1 MLYVGSILRKVWS
14 RKSCCVFFT
23 GIIPYTLYYTRKTR
37 AQCNNVGNTSIQY
50 FLYTDE
56 NRVSR
61 KSENKWL
68 PSYIQLPPPPP
79 PPTNYTYSRQQTTY
93 YDLLPTYPSSILYKT
108 YYIASV
114 YSLVI
119 ARRRHFIILSF
130 LEIGAKKT

>member
-37 AQCNNVGNTSIQY
+37 AQCNNVILVQY

-68 PSYIQLPPPPP
+68 PSYIQLPPPPPPP